1 MNNSSMLL
9 LLRISQST
17 AVLMIVGWI
26 AVVFTALYMGG
37 GHPPL
42 SAYVGV
48 AVIVSSW
55 LLGSIG
61 VLCGVM
67 SMRKRPADWAPM
79 LFTIINLGLLGF
91 AIAVNFM

>member
-1 MNNSSMLL
+1 MNNSSML

-17 AVLMIVGWI
+17 AVLMILGWI
-26 AVVFTALYMGG
+26 VVVFTALFMKG

-55 LLGSIG
+55 LIGSIG

-79 LFTIINLGLLGF
+79 LFTILNLGLLGF

>member
-1 MNNSSMLL
+1 MNNSSML

-17 AVLMIVGWI
+17 AVLMILGWI
-26 AVVFTALYMGG
+26 AAVFTALYMGG

-42 SAYVGV
+42 SAYVGI

-61 VLCGVM
+61 VFCGVM
-67 SMRKRPADWAPM
+67 NMRKRPADWAPM
-79 LFTIINLGLLGF
+79 LFTILNLGLLGF

>member
-1 MNNSSMLL
+1 MNNASML

-17 AVLMIVGWI
+17 AVLMFLGWI

-55 LLGSIG
+55 LIGSIG
-61 VLCGVM
+61 VVCGLM
-67 SMRKRPADWAPM
+67 SMRTSSASWAPM
-79 LFTIINLGLLGF
+79 LFTALNLGLLGF
-91 AIAVNFM
+91 AILVNFI

>member
-9 LLRISQST
+9 LRIAQST
-17 AVLMIVGWI
+17 AVLMILGWI
-26 AVVFTALYMGG
+26 AVVFTALYKGG

-42 SAYVGV
+42 SAYVGI

-67 SMRKRPADWAPM
+67 SLRKRPADWAPM
-79 LFTIINLGLLGF
+79 LFTILNLGLLGF